1 MANINAPGQVV
12 IAGHK
17 EAVERAVKGAAA
29 RGGRKSV
36 MLPVSAPFHSALMKP
51 AADRLAA
58 EMASVPVSRPRVPV
72 VRNVDAGVTTEAD
85 EVKPFLLQQVASPVR
100 WSDCVAALEREGAG
114 LFFEV
119 GPGRVLS
126 GLLKRTLADGARR
139 GGRRSGLARQ
149 GRRRGGGGARARFV
163 TEQKPLAGRV
173 AIVTGGSRG
182 IGFASARLLADD
194 GASVVVSGRDSA
206 RLDAA
211 NKELEAAGAAV
222 LAVAADATRREDAER
237 LVEAARERF
246 GRIDVLVNNAGLTRD
261 QLLVRMKDE
270 DWDQVM
276 DTNLRGVF
284 LMTRAVGKVMMRQRG
299 GRIINVS
306 STAGAMGNPG
316 QVNYSAAK
324 AGVIGLTKAAARELA
339 HWNVL
344 VNAVAPGL
352 IDTDMTA
359 SLPAEAREALLGQV
373 PLKRSGT
380 AREVALVVRFLAGDG
395 GAYITGQTLHVNG
408 GLYM

>member
-1 MANINAPGQVV
+1 VT
-12 IAGHK
+12 
-17 EAVERAVKGAAA
+17 
-29 RGGRKSV
+29 
-36 MLPVSAPFHSALMKP
+36 
-51 AADRLAA
+51 D
-58 EMASVPVSRPRVPV
+58 
-72 VRNVDAGVTTEAD
+72 DA
-85 EVKPFLLQQVASPVR
+85 
-100 WSDCVAALEREGAG
+100 
-114 LFFEV
+114 
-119 GPGRVLS
+119 
-126 GLLKRTLADGARR
+126 
-139 GGRRSGLARQ
+139 
-149 GRRRGGGGARARFV
+149 
-163 TEQKPLAGRV
+163 KPLGGRV

-182 IGFASARLLADD
+182 IGLASARLLAED
-194 GASVVVSGRDSA
+194 GASVVVSGRDRG
-206 RLDAA
+206 RLEAA
-211 NKELEAAGAAV
+211 GREIEAAGAAV
-222 LAVAADATRREDAER
+222 LALVADAGRREDVDR
-237 LVEAARERF
+237 LVESTRERF
-246 GRIDVLVNNAGLTRD
+246 GRIDVLVNNAGMTRD

-270 DWDQVM
+270 DWDQVL

-306 STAGAMGNPG
+306 SAAGAMGNAG

-373 PLKRSGT
+373 PLKRAGS
-380 AREVALVVRFLAGDG
+380 ARDVALVVRFLAGDG
-395 GAYITGQTLHVNG
+395 GAYITGQTIHVNG